1 MKIPLNL
8 KVLSLLVLLVTSIGK
23 AKNIQLLVN
32 TIAENSTE
40 YFGAYE
46 KLFYKSLEDIG
57 TTFIKETNEQFNE
70 NPNLKYTSPVNAIRK
85 EIKIRAYCKKSKIDF
100 KADSL
105 RVTMIGLYQ

>member
-46 KLFYKSLEDIG
+46 KLFYKSLEDID
-57 TTFIKETNEQFNE
+57 TTFSKETNEQF
-70 NPNLKYTSPVNAIRK
+70 KF
-85 EIKIRAYCKKSKIDF
+85 KIYISRQCNS
-100 KADSL
+100 
-105 RVTMIGLYQ
+105 